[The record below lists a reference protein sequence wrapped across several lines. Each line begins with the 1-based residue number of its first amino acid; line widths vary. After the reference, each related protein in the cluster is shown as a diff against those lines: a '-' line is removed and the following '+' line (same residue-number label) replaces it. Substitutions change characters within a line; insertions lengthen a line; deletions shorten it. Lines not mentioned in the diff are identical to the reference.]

1 MKENTLDVLFYLFD
15 NLSDYEDTNQNR
27 QVLHTHLENA
37 GYSSNDISKAFD
49 WLESLAIES
58 DNNISNPRSSSIRV
72 FSRREKRWLNKECQ
86 NYLLFLHNSGVLTPE
101 LREIVIDRVLALQD
115 LEFNLSRLK
124 WVVLMILLNKPEA
137 EAEYVWMD
145 DIALSDCPP
154 VYH

>member
-58 DNNISNPRSSSIRV
+58 DNNISN
-72 FSRREKRWLNKECQ
+72 FS
-86 NYLLFLHNSGVLTPE
+86 
-101 LREIVIDRVLALQD
+101 
-115 LEFNLSRLK
+115 
-124 WVVLMILLNKPEA
+124 
-137 EAEYVWMD
+137 
-145 DIALSDCPP
+145 
-154 VYH
+154 